1 MKNLFQFIFAFVV
14 MMFIH
19 PTLSAQLSASVDPI
33 PTAVEETKVSPEEQ
47 AKILNARL
55 LEIKDMDKSNM
66 TGLQK
71 KELKKEVRAIERELK
86 LNNGGVYLSVGAII
100 IIILLLILIL

>member
-1 MKNLFQFIFAFVV
+1 MKNLLQLIFAFGLMVF
-14 MMFIH
+14 MQ
-19 PTLSAQLSASVDPI
+19 PTLSAQLSASVDPV
-33 PTAVEETKVSPEEQ
+33 PSAVEDTKVSQEEQ

-66 TGLQK
+66 TSLQK